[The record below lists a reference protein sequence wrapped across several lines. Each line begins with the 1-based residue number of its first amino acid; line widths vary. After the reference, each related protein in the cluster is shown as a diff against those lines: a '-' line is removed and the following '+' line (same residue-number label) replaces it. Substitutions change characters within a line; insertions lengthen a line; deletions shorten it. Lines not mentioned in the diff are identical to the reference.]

1 MIKGNTLDD
10 MHNMLMEQ
18 MTRLM
23 ECESDE
29 ELDKEVKRS
38 KQIQDIAKVVVEN
51 SKTILEA
58 NKVALEY
65 GINTVKSDVLSLEYK
80 K

>member
-23 ECESDE
+23 DCDDE
-29 ELDKEVKRS
+29 KELDKEIKRTKS
-38 KQIQDIAKVVVEN
+38 VSDIAKVVVDN
-51 SKTILEA
+51 ARNILDA
-58 NKVALEY
+58 NKLALEY
-65 GINTVKSDVLSLEYK
+65 TGSTVKSDVLKLELK
-80 K
+80 

>member
-23 ECESDE
+23 DCESDE
-29 ELDKEVKRS
+29 ELEKEIKRTKS
-38 KQIQDIAKVVVEN
+38 ISDVAKVVVEN
-51 SKTILEA
+51 SKTILDA
-58 NKVALEY
+58 NKLALEY
-65 GINTVKSDVLSLEYK
+65 AGTTVRSDVLKLDIK
-80 K
+80 